1 MSISPVSYSIAGVL
15 PILMDRAADPNRDDL
30 APFVSAGD
38 SPEVR
43 ALVASAQTGDQAAF
57 GALVAMHERIVFRT
71 ALAALGTREDAEDAA
86 QEAFVMAWR
95 RLAGFRGDSTFKTW
109 LLTITWRKALD
120 RRRSRKLWW
129 SRQIT
134 SFSADDDA
142 SPLDVVATS
151 EPNARQGTITVAN
164 QNSSSVRG
172 LSFWG
177 GNSGQKL
184 DPAGVDIDA
193 RAYLRKSGMVN
204 VTLTV
209 AYIPTGAEVAGA
221 SIQRQSATL
230 FLKPGQETLVLTAGT
245 MTGGGPAVKITAKA
259 TVVK

>member
-1 MSISPVSYSIAGVL
+1 MSISPVSYTIAGVL

-57 GALVAMHERIVFRT
+57 GSLVSLHERIVFRT

-95 RLAGFRGDSTFKTW
+95 RISGFRGDSTFKTW

-129 SRQIT
+129 SRQAT
-134 SFSADDDA
+134 SFSIDDES
-142 SPLDVVATS
+142 SPLDDIATS
-151 EPNARQGTITVAN
+151 EPTPERAAVSKDLA
-164 QNSSSVRG
+164 
-172 LSFWG
+172 
-177 GNSGQKL
+177 
-184 DPAGVDIDA
+184 A
-193 RAYLRKSGMVN
+193 RATDEITRLSPKLRDALLLAASGEHRYEEIANLLEIPLGTVKWR
-204 VTLTV
+204 VAEARRLLT
-209 AYIPTGAEVAGA
+209 IRLEA
-221 SIQRQSATL
+221 SL
-230 FLKPGQETLVLTAGT
+230 
-245 MTGGGPAVKITAKA
+245 
-259 TVVK
+259 